1 MVQKVIPFKQP
12 AAAIENASKQKPKKK
27 SHMTWSWIIMIVFLA
42 LSVLDLRFGLGA
54 VLCMTIPMIHALRG
68 HGKIH
73 CSHYCPRGS
82 LFGKFL
88 QRISLRN
95 SLPSFMRTTTFKNAL
110 LSLMVIMLTI
120 SLSHNHDS
128 IQAIGMALFRFMA
141 ASLAVGLM
149 LGIFY
154 QPRSWCQVCPMG
166 HATSI
171 IATYQK
177 KAAA

>member
-12 AAAIENASKQKPKKK
+12 TASTPKESHHKPKKK
-27 SHMTWSWIIMIVFLA
+27 SHMAWSWIIMIVFLA

-54 VLCMTIPMIHALRG
+54 ILCMTVPMIHALRG

-88 QRISLRN
+88 QRVSMRN
-95 SLPSFMRTTTFKNAL
+95 SLPVFMRTTMFKNAL
-110 LSLMVIMLTI
+110 LSLMVIMLTL

-149 LGIFY
+149 LGLFY

-171 IATYQK
+171 IANYQK